1 MYDQQIREDVLY
13 LVFYGAAA
21 MLSLVACCY
30 LLFRRS
36 NAIAPSVTSSV
47 RLRRWTAAF
56 FASMT
61 WSHIWYM
68 PEFYLSSSE
77 DVMLVNLVGA
87 TLDFATIVPFGIV
100 MLFSMLQDHSRPV
113 WSAFAM
119 VAPIVVIM
127 ILCVTTCSTSL
138 LPIVYV
144 YYLLLGIGLLIYM
157 VCEVRQ
163 YGRWLRDNYADLE
176 HKEVWESFVVLAV
189 ILLFFG
195 TYTLDSHGH
204 VFKYITQLNVIILVG
219 FLLWRVETLS
229 ELANI
234 PIEVVDRKFLSVGM
248 DEGVHSQTIPY
259 KIGPLL
265 QKHCIDTQ
273 LYLQHDLTAV
283 QLARAIGTNRFYL
296 SQYFSHQGITY
307 NAYINNLRIEHF
319 KNLYHKN
326 VAAQKSFTAQ
336 QLSQECGFHSYR
348 TFSNA
353 FKQQMGQTVTA
364 WMKTESEVS

>member
-36 NAIAPSVTSSV
+36 NAINPSVTSSV

-157 VCEVRQ
+157 VREVRQ

-176 HKEVWESFVVLAV
+176 HKEVWESFRGTGSHPA
-189 ILLFFG
+189 LFRH
-195 TYTLDSHGH
+195 L
-204 VFKYITQLNVIILVG
+204 YIRLPRSCVQIHNTAECYHTCG
-219 FLLWRVETLS
+219 LS
-229 ELANI
+229 PVAGRNLK
-234 PIEVVDRKFLSVGM
+234 R
-248 DEGVHSQTIPY
+248 TC
-259 KIGPLL
+259 
-265 QKHCIDTQ
+265 KHT
-273 LYLQHDLTAV
+273 H
-283 QLARAIGTNRFYL
+283 
-296 SQYFSHQGITY
+296 
-307 NAYINNLRIEHF
+307 
-319 KNLYHKN
+319 
-326 VAAQKSFTAQ
+326 
-336 QLSQECGFHSYR
+336 
-348 TFSNA
+348 
-353 FKQQMGQTVTA
+353 
-364 WMKTESEVS
+364 